1 MANHAYKM
9 NSLLINRKVYTVKP
23 KYVRNGVLDV
33 VRKQMIGTQFAA
45 RLIAH
50 LEKIGKAAFDEYNE
64 LEIVLKEY
72 NTTLRFRTGTLEG
85 EAMAYTIDNL
95 DFEPNPAFKRKWTDV
110 FRF

>member
-1 MANHAYKM
+1 M
-9 NSLLINRKVYTVKP
+9 NSLHINRKVYTVKP
-23 KYVRNGVLDV
+23 KFVRNGIINV
-33 VRKQMIGTQFAA
+33 VRLQMVGTQFAT

-50 LEKIGKAAFDEYNE
+50 LEKIGKAVFDEYNE
-64 LEIVLKEY
+64 LDIVLKEY

-95 DFEPNPAFKRKWTDV
+95 DFEPNPAFKRKWTDA

>member
-1 MANHAYKM
+1 M

-23 KYVRNGVLDV
+23 KFVRNGIMDV
-33 VRKQMIGTQFAA
+33 VRSQMSATQFAT
-45 RLIAH
+45 RLLGH

-64 LEIVLKEY
+64 LDIVLKEY

-85 EAMAYTIDNL
+85 EAMTYTIDNL
-95 DFEPNPAFKRKWTDV
+95 DFEPNPEFKKKWTDA